1 MVERKRSNAEIR
13 EDIAIY
19 AEGIVADAMRLHR
32 ISAHAHV
39 DVLINLIAAMHDCIH
54 DIAAYAGQL
63 TRLESTTDG
72 TADDTQ

>member
-1 MVERKRSNAEIR
+1 MVERKRNNAELR
-13 EDIAIY
+13 EDIAVY

-39 DVLINLIAAMHDCIH
+39 DVLINLIAAMQDCIN
-54 DIAAYAGQL
+54 DLDAYANEL
-63 TRLESTTDG
+63 NHLESATDG